1 MHNLAYFQ
9 KCFMRQM
16 EEIKQFPKSSEQKF
30 GELEMAL
37 SNISE
42 KNRVNYIENS
52 QLLLELLKN
61 RISSLEKV
69 LIEKDANISYFL
81 KQKNVPDIRTV
92 NYTAEKTV
100 TETCENNKN

>member
-1 MHNLAYFQ
+1 
-9 KCFMRQM
+9 MRQM
-16 EEIKQFPKSSEQKF
+16 EEIKQFTKSSEQKF
-30 GELEMAL
+30 EELEIAL

-42 KNRVNYIENS
+42 KNHVNYIENS

-100 TETCENNKN
+100 TETCKKQ